1 MRATDVNKSIF
12 ENKPTYRYRSYSSY
26 FERTAKQNEKQEF
39 VVPWQMT
46 KVSEKKCFF
55 E

>member
-1 MRATDVNKSIF
+1 MRTTDVNKSIF
-12 ENKPTYRYRSYSSY
+12 KNKPTYRYRSYSSY

-46 KVSEKKCFF
+46 KANEKKYLI